1 MVKESKKEQL
11 EKIAKQILADKVCPE
26 LAAGATQLVP
36 GEGNPDAEIIFIG
49 EAPGKEEDKQG
60 RPFVGAAG
68 KLLESM
74 LKDIGLN
81 RGDVFITN
89 IVKYRPPNNR
99 DPQPTEIAA
108 FLPYLIRQIKAI
120 NPMLIVP
127 LGRHALSVLLPE
139 LKISQCHG
147 QPKQVKGRCFLP
159 LYHPAVALYDNSMKT
174 TLAADFAIIPP
185 LLKKISKKGTKGKNN
200 E

>member
-1 MVKESKKEQL
+1 MADDKEQQL
-11 EKIAKQILADKVCPE
+11 KDIAAQILKDKVCPD

-36 GEGNPDAEIIFIG
+36 GEGNPDAQILFIG

-74 LKDIGLN
+74 LEGTGLS
-81 RGDVFITN
+81 REAVFITN

-99 DPQPTEIAA
+99 DPLPAEIDA
-108 FLPYLIRQIKAI
+108 FLPYLKQQIEVI
-120 NPMLIVP
+120 DPTLIVP
-127 LGRHALSVLLPE
+127 LGRHSLSVLLPE

-147 QPKQVKGRCFLP
+147 QPKQKNGRHFLP
-159 LYHPAVALYDNSMKT
+159 LYHPAVALYDNSMKQ
-174 TLAADFAIIPP
+174 TLVEDFAIIPP
-185 LLKKISKKGTKGKNN
+185 LLKKITKQVK
-200 E
+200 